1 MTDRQAIKGMLPE
14 RKFLKENIRGY
25 EHMTKEQQGGYLY
38 GFNVSKDY
46 SADALLKRVVSG
58 KLLERKLETS
68 ICKSCEG
75 WGKCIDRKRCKYLI
89 SMRRRIV
96 HALRKEFLILRRF
109 R

>member
-1 MTDRQAIKGMLPE
+1 MTDRQAIKGMLPKVDE
-14 RKFLKENIRGY
+14 YVHWHNGEWCFTPKKWMAYRDAL
-25 EHMTKEQQGGYLY
+25 
-38 GFNVSKDY
+38 